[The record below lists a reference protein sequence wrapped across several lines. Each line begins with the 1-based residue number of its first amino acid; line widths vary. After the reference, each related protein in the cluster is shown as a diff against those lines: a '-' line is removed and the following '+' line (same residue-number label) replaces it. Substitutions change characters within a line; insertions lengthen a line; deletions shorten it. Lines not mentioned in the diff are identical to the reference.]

1 MRASSRLRGP
11 GTRRTVRAMPSHESS
26 GLHGRV
32 PAAANAALRAE
43 LVHHARRLRPLGLA
57 TGTSGNL
64 SVRVPGGML
73 ITPSGVDYDALRP
86 EDLVTVAED
95 GTWEHALSPSS
106 EWRMHRAIYQARPQ
120 AGAVVHGHPTYA
132 TVLAIRRMEIPPLHY
147 MIAAAGGSTIRC
159 APYHTY
165 GTEALSQAALQAL
178 ADRKACLLAN
188 HGLLV
193 FERDLPRAT
202 WLAREV
208 ETLAQQ
214 YVMSLTL
221 GGPVLLDE
229 AEIARVVEKFAS
241 YGLRPSSDT
250 FDGER

>member
-1 MRASSRLRGP
+1 MPPRDPADPPRAEP
-11 GTRRTVRAMPSHESS
+11 GSS
-26 GLHGRV
+26 GV
-32 PAAANAALRAE
+32 AAGSGVDEAGLRAAL
-43 LVHHARRLRPLGLA
+43 VHQAQQLRPLGLA

-64 SVRVPGGML
+64 SVRVAGGML

-86 EDLVTVAED
+86 ADLVRVDDA
-95 GTWEHALSPSS
+95 GHWRHALAPSS
-106 EWRMHRAIYQARPQ
+106 EWRMHRAVYRGCPQ
-120 AGAVVHGHPTYA
+120 AQAVVHGHPTYA

-147 MIAAAGGSTIRC
+147 MIAAAGGATIRC

-178 ADRKACLLAN
+178 QGRKACLLAN

-193 FERDLPRAT
+193 FERDLARAM

-214 YVMSLTL
+214 YVMSLAL

-229 AEIARVVEKFAS
+229 DEIARVVEKFAT
-241 YGLRPSSDT
+241 YGLRQPGDT
-250 FDGER
+250 H